1 MNTKYKVF
9 HDEDADVILDV
20 SEEQQKIF
28 LEDLNKQEEICDP
41 YADINLNREYKSNT
55 DQREAVRMY

>member
-20 SEEQQKIF
+20 SEEQQIL
-28 LEDLNKQEEICDP
+28 LENLNKQEEAHDP
-41 YADINLNREYKSNT
+41 YSNLNLNREY
-55 DQREAVRMY
+55 